1 MVFVIV
7 IAMIITNL
15 REGNKMKARV
25 SIKLING
32 GTKEYP
38 NFEGTYELY
47 NTDGIKMPLVK
58 SGTKRMNELD
68 ALIDATTLLK
78 EELESNDLL
87 IY

>member
-1 MVFVIV
+1 M
-7 IAMIITNL
+7 
-15 REGNKMKARV
+15 EGNKMKARV
-25 SIKLING
+25 SIKLIKG

-38 NFEGTYELY
+38 NFEGTYTLY
-47 NTDGIKMPLVK
+47 NCDGIKLPLIK
-58 SGTKRMNELD
+58 SGIKRLNQLD